1 MMQNQSNKK
10 NIAILFIT
18 LVIIMMGFGMIIPVI
33 PFLVTEFGAS
43 GQELGLLMAIYA
55 LMQLIF
61 SPMWGELSDRYGRRP
76 IILLGLIGNGLS
88 MLLMGLASEL
98 WMLFAARV
106 LSGLLASATLPTAYA
121 YVSDST
127 SEEDRGGGMGIMGA
141 AMGVGMVI
149 GPGFSGLLAEYSLS
163 LPFFVGAILSLGAIT
178 VVYFFLPESL
188 GLENRKQTTD
198 INLRHQFNEMWQGL
212 VGPLGFLLLLAF
224 LISFGL
230 TNFEGIF
237 GLYMALRFDYSA
249 GDVGLILTLIGL
261 ISALAQGFL
270 TGFITKKW
278 GEVALIKFSMLGSS
292 VGFLLMLTAR
302 DLPSILL
309 TVSFFIFSNA
319 MIRPGVSSLISK
331 RATIG
336 QGIAMGLNNSFMS
349 LGRVVGP
356 LLAGT
361 LIDINLNLPY
371 ISGSLITMVGFILCL
386 FLLKP
391 AASNTTDPKEVSEL
405 PTVPTSLD

>member
-1 MMQNQSNKK
+1 MQNQASKK
-10 NIAILFIT
+10 NIGILFIT
-18 LVIIMMGFGMIIPVI
+18 LVIIMMGFGMVIPVI
-33 PFLVTEFGAS
+33 PFLVQDFGAN
-43 GQELGLLMAIYA
+43 GQQLGLLMSVYA

-88 MLLMGLASEL
+88 MLLMGLASQL
-98 WMLFAARV
+98 WMLFAARI
-106 LSGLLASATLPTAYA
+106 LSGFLASATLPTAYA

-149 GPGFSGLLAEYSLS
+149 GPGFSGMLAQSSLS
-163 LPFFVGAILSLGAIT
+163 TPFFAGAILSIGAIS

-188 GLENRKQTTD
+188 SLENRKQTTE
-198 INLRHQFNEMWQGL
+198 ISIRHQFLEMWGGL
-212 VGPLGFLLLLAF
+212 VGPLGFLLFLAF
-224 LISFGL
+224 LVSFGL

-237 GLYMALRFDYSA
+237 GLYMNLRFEYTA
-249 GDVGLILTLIGL
+249 RDVGLILTLIGL
-261 ISALAQGFL
+261 VSAVVQGFL
-270 TGFITKKW
+270 TGYVTKKW
-278 GEVALIKFSMLGSS
+278 GEVALIKFSFLGSAI
-292 VGFLLMLTAR
+292 GFLLMLMAR
-302 DLPSILL
+302 DLPSILI
-309 TVSFFIFSNA
+309 TVSFFILSNA
-319 MIRPGVSSLISK
+319 MIRPGVSTLISK

-371 ISGSLITMVGFILCL
+371 ISGSLITLLGFILCL
-386 FLLKP
+386 FMLKP
-391 AASNTTDPKEVSEL
+391 TSKPKPATQEAKEI
-405 PTVPTSLD
+405 TSATPGLD

>member
-1 MMQNQSNKK
+1 MHNQSSKK
-10 NIAILFIT
+10 NIGILFIT
-18 LVIIMMGFGMIIPVI
+18 LVIIMMGFGMVIPVI
-33 PFLVTEFGAS
+33 PFLVQDFGAN
-43 GQELGLLMAIYA
+43 GQQLGLLMSVYA

-88 MLLMGLASEL
+88 MLLMGLASQL
-98 WMLFAARV
+98 WMLFAARI
-106 LSGLLASATLPTAYA
+106 LSGFLASATLPTAYA

-127 SEEDRGGGMGIMGA
+127 SEEDRGGGMGVMGA

-149 GPGFSGLLAEYSLS
+149 GPGFSGLLAHSSLS
-163 LPFFVGAILSLGAIT
+163 TPFFAGAILSIGAIS

-188 GLENRKQTTD
+188 SLENRKQTTE
-198 INLRHQFNEMWQGL
+198 ISIRHQFLEMWGGL
-212 VGPLGFLLLLAF
+212 VGPLGFLLFLAF
-224 LISFGL
+224 LVSFGL

-237 GLYMALRFDYSA
+237 GLYMNLRFEYTA
-249 GDVGLILTLIGL
+249 RDVGLILTLIGL
-261 ISALAQGFL
+261 VSALVQGFL
-270 TGFITKKW
+270 TGYVTKKW
-278 GEVALIKFSMLGSS
+278 GEVALIKFSFLGSA
-292 VGFLLMLTAR
+292 VGFLLMLTAN
-302 DLPSILL
+302 DLPSILI
-309 TVSFFIFSNA
+309 TVSFFILSNA
-319 MIRPGVSSLISK
+319 MIRPGVSTLISK

-371 ISGSLITMVGFILCL
+371 ISGSLITLLGFILCL
-386 FLLKP
+386 YLLKP
-391 AASNTTDPKEVSEL
+391 NSETQTATQEVKEI
-405 PTVPTSLD
+405 TSVTPGID

>member
-1 MMQNQSNKK
+1 MQNKASKK
-10 NIAILFIT
+10 NIGILFIT
-18 LVIIMMGFGMIIPVI
+18 LVIIMMGFGMVIPVI
-33 PFLVTEFGAS
+33 PFLVQDFGAN
-43 GQELGLLMAIYA
+43 GQQLGLLMSVYA

-61 SPMWGELSDRYGRRP
+61 SPLWGELSDRYGRRP

-88 MLLMGLASEL
+88 MLLMGLASQL
-98 WMLFAARV
+98 WMLFAARI
-106 LSGLLASATLPTAYA
+106 LSGFLASATLPTAYA

-149 GPGFSGLLAEYSLS
+149 GPGFSGMLAQSSLS
-163 LPFFVGAILSLGAIT
+163 TPFFAGAILSIGAIS

-188 GLENRKQTTD
+188 SLENRKQTTE
-198 INLRHQFNEMWQGL
+198 ISIRHQFLEMWGGL
-212 VGPLGFLLLLAF
+212 VGPLGFLLFLAF
-224 LISFGL
+224 LVSFGL

-237 GLYMALRFDYSA
+237 GLYMNLRFEYTA
-249 GDVGLILTLIGL
+249 RDVGLILTLIGL
-261 ISALAQGFL
+261 VSAVVQGFL
-270 TGFITKKW
+270 TGYVTKKW
-278 GEVALIKFSMLGSS
+278 GEVALIKYSFLGSA
-292 VGFLLMLTAR
+292 VGFLLMLLAN
-302 DLPSILL
+302 DLPSILI
-309 TVSFFIFSNA
+309 TVSFFILSNA
-319 MIRPGVSSLISK
+319 MIRPGISTLISK

-361 LIDINLNLPY
+361 LIDINLHLPY
-371 ISGSLITMVGFILCL
+371 ISGSLITLVGFILCL

-391 AASNTTDPKEVSEL
+391 TAETKPATQEVKEI
-405 PTVPTSLD
+405 TSATSSMD